1 MLLSFIILFS
11 DFHSQLSGIQIT
23 IYTKAILELLLA
35 WYMLL
40 EMANASFIITMSI
53 CGNAVFDKI
62 LSLPRNFSMLHHNL
76 EKCAIDAAAA
86 KCFCLR
92 DIPVA
97 EIDEIPI
104 SVVKFRRISSSLS
117 SVEKMCK

>member
-23 IYTKAILELLLA
+23 IYTKAILKLLLA

-40 EMANASFIITMSI
+40 EMANASFIIPMSI
-53 CGNAVFDKI
+53 CGNAVLDKI
-62 LSLPRNFSMLHHNL
+62 SSLPRNFSMLHQNL
-76 EKCAIDAAAA
+76 ENCATVAAA